1 MAGINRYTNPL
12 GQSLEQYVPI
22 PFQEMAAAGQAIQ
35 QRGDLAEQQQM
46 QQEIGLASMEA
57 LAPAYAKF
65 RDTFVNDYKTKAG
78 ALLEKYKNPSDPEFI
93 RESRKL
99 NLTFAADPRLQTI
112 KQGNE
117 FIKGQQKIAQELSAK
132 GIKAIDPN
140 RNFTGVDAN
149 GRLIVPTGNIR
160 GTNFDEDLTK
170 SFLQIRDN
178 MVDNGKGWKTNQPNI
193 DNLAKNMLAN
203 IDSNPITRDAQ
214 DYYMQQGMNPQQAR
228 QATEGL
234 IRQAYTDN
242 LRTDR
247 DYAYDNLQINR
258 EQLALAKRRQA
269 MDEMEFSAKAN
280 AKKMQGTGLLP
291 EQSPIN
297 PEDLNRDLL
306 NGVDKVL
313 SNLNS
318 VGGLSK
324 KGVTVADTPE
334 NRKKYAGKFS
344 PFKSPDQTIEHGI
357 VIKGTNQLRINDN
370 NYNVDDL
377 QVLKTAREQLGQAA
391 TNGKGGF
398 LKDKTVLEKYKQ
410 FLKNDNASYTFWNTT
425 NGDQLKMLDNLYVGA
440 NGEKLGNATL
450 IKDGKTTQIA
460 SGDGGLKGLKGFSFS
475 GVSAAPM
482 KGFPNGAI
490 KVNAVDE
497 DNNPVQILKPLD
509 NQTARLFQVT
519 NTGYKALTSGKSNS
533 EIAKDSSMHMMI
545 DNQILVP
552 QKNPGGGISLYR
564 LNSDGK
570 VSKTPAVLQEADG
583 SVIDAFEA
591 YEEAERGNFNNYL
604 TGFTN
609 KG

>member
-1 MAGINRYTNPL
+1 MGAINRYTNPL

-22 PFQEMAAAGQAIQ
+22 PFQEMSAAGAAIQ

-214 DYYMQQGMNPQQAR
+214 DYYMQQGMSPQQAR

-280 AKKMQGTGLLP
+280 AKKLQGTGLLP

-306 NGVDKVL
+306 NEVDKVL
-313 SNLNS
+313 GNLNK
-318 VGGLSK
+318 VGGLNKDEFSIEIPYSK
-324 KGVTVADTPE
+324 IKE
-334 NRKKYAGKFS
+334 YEKIYGKNITNKQSMDPTGNTFD
-344 PFKSPDQTIEHGI
+344 PKFKLT
-357 VIKGTNQLRINDN
+357 IKGTYNKDN
-370 NYNVDDL
+370 L
-377 QVLKTAREQLGQAA
+377 EVLKTAREFF
-391 TNGKGGF
+391 GKNAQNSQGGW
-398 LKDKTVLEKYKQ
+398 LKDKTILEMYKKE
-410 FLKNDNASYTFWNTT
+410 LKNDNASYTFWNTT

-519 NTGYKALTSGKSNS
+519 NTGYKALKSNKS
-533 EIAKDSSMHMMI
+533 NPEIAKDPSMHMMI

-583 SVIDAFEA
+583 SVIDAFKA